1 MAALTLKC
9 VEYAMQVTYVIKY
22 FDAYSG
28 RFSVPSFDAVGQAH
42 KLVHRALS
50 ECQHSHVLR
59 NPPIFFVTVSNL
71 T

>member
-22 FDAYSG
+22 FDAYS
-28 RFSVPSFDAVGQAH
+28 PSFDAVGQAH